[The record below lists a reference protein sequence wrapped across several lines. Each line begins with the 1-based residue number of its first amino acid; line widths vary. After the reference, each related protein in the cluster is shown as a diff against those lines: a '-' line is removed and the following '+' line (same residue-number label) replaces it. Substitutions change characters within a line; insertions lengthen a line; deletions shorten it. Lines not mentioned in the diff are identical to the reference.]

1 MNPVPTRDRRRLD
14 RGFTLVE
21 LLVVIGII
29 ALLISILL
37 PSLNRAR
44 EAAKSV
50 QCLSNQRQIATA
62 VIMMDLER
70 GVTPT
75 LTDDS
80 IVRAVDPYG
89 RKWTYRDDPTAPN
102 GKTLLDPMSML
113 LPYLGDATGTSFQQS
128 ENFSKVFLCPSDPA
142 HPEPGQPNTGYFLP
156 QGTFN
161 DVVPVSYGLNADIC
175 TTIDPAPGGRSY
187 VGRAEIGIFNGNPA
201 YPNEPRV
208 GQSANCKLTRVKDAT
223 RTMLLGD
230 CGTLRPDPRLG
241 AFQDW
246 ANILCYTTNYM
257 VGNVPFGGDA
267 KLWGTLAGTMQ
278 APWLAW
284 RVPLNRH
291 DPKAVNAGSLY
302 DGAAAV
308 MAEKGGKINVAFVDG
323 HGASVTSKDAQNP
336 GDFADVKITW
346 NDLPDVP

>member
-1 MNPVPTRDRRRLD
+1 MKLNSNLRRR

-44 EAAKSV
+44 ESAKSV
-50 QCLSNQRQIATA
+50 QCLSNERQMAAA
-62 VIMMDLER
+62 VLMMSLER

-75 LTDDS
+75 LTDDA
-80 IVRAVDPYG
+80 IVRKIDPSG
-89 RKWTYRDDPTAPN
+89 AKWPYRNDPTAPG
-102 GKTLLDPMSML
+102 GKTLFDPMSML
-113 LPYLGDATGTSFQQS
+113 LPYLGDDTGTTFQES

-142 HPEPGQPNTGYFLP
+142 NPEPGQPSTGYFLP

-175 TTIDPAPGGRSY
+175 TNTDLAQGGRSY
-187 VGRAEIGIFNGNPA
+187 VGQAEIGIFNGTPV

-208 GQSANCKLTRVKDAT
+208 GQSANCRLTKVKDAT
-223 RTMLLGD
+223 RTLLLAD

-241 AFQDW
+241 AYQDW

-257 VGNVPFGGDA
+257 VGNLPFGGQQ
-267 KLWGTLAGTMQ
+267 KYWGTLAGTMQ

-284 RVPLNRH
+284 RVPLQRH
-291 DPKAVNAGSLY
+291 DQSAMNAGSLY

-308 MAEKGGKINVAFVDG
+308 SAEKNGKINVAFADG
-323 HGASVTSKDAQNP
+323 HGASVKSKDAQNP